1 MHLCFAIRHKSY
13 LNYYM
18 LQRFEISSALELS
31 RTALLD
37 CRLTASRLREAAS
50 WQSVATDKSLKQSW
64 SLSLV

>member
-18 LQRFEISSALELS
+18 LHRLEIFSALKLS
-31 RTALLD
+31 PTALLD
-37 CRLTASRLREAAS
+37 CRLAASRLREAAS
-50 WQSVATDKSLKQSW
+50 WQSVATDKSRNQSW